1 MMFFSLQVAP
11 SEFQAV
17 LKELG
22 MDWKM
27 WQVVLCLVLFGLL
40 CWCVRYYF
48 KRRYKAHK
56 WKKDKMKAISN
67 TDFRD
72 YLPFKKKHLY
82 IPAMCQSKA
91 PSDYPDPI
99 DATIAETRE
108 KLLDKMYDVLSDK
121 NAKNNLFCILAGAG
135 MGKSSFL
142 VYLYRK
148 MVSKKLDGTGHN
160 IAILSLVQTDVLE
173 KIACIED
180 KENVI
185 LLLDALDENVEAMND
200 FETFWDKLLL
210 GVKDFNRVVITCRT
224 QFFSSADSE
233 PNFTNLS
240 SYMSN
245 KGVRAFI
252 RFYISPFK
260 DSERRLYV
268 KKKYKWYHPMKRRK
282 ALKVIEQNDSL
293 MSRPLLIANID
304 NLIDSERKYRY
315 GFQIYEALIESWA
328 TREADRQKLYGKD
341 KENFVRQIPMIS
353 KDAAFLLYENLDNN
367 TACTMSK
374 GQLDEFEK
382 LHPLHN
388 AKLTLNSLFNRD
400 VKGNWKFSHK
410 SFFEYFLSEIAF
422 QNWDKVPNLNK
433 FDMGMEFYRQR
444 CIAEYDKFSVKNKC
458 WRISSIGVINN
469 FTMLLWP
476 ESFHPMHL
484 ISVLNDKN
492 ISVLTIR
499 GGFFDV
505 FDLLTKQFLR
515 ALKTTYVEIVE
526 FAVLHS
532 SDIPSDLLEDSNL
545 LMLIIDCQEQV
556 SVKFKKNAAKV
567 GFKCNEMPDSRQT
580 VFYRNA
586 SKGFANPIFSY
597 YYPRNLSLPD
607 SLFRTRIEYLKNNK
621 KE

>member
-11 SEFQAV
+11 SEYQTA

-22 MDWKM
+22 FELKM
-27 WQVVLCLVLFGLL
+27 WQVILCFVMFSLL
-40 CWCVRYYF
+40 CWGMYYYY
-48 KRRYKAHK
+48 KRICKTQK
-56 WKKDKMKAISN
+56 WRKHKMKAISN

-173 KIACIED
+173 KIACVED

-200 FETFWDKLLL
+200 FETFWNKLLL

-233 PNFTNLS
+233 PNYTNLS

-341 KENFVRQIPMIS
+341 KENFVKQIPMIS

-367 TACTMSK
+367 TTCTMSK
-374 GQLDEFEK
+374 EQLDEFEK

-444 CIAEYDKFSVKNKC
+444 CLAEYDKFSVKNEY
-458 WRISSIGVINN
+458 WSISNIGSINDL
-469 FTMLLWP
+469 TMTLWP

-492 ISVLTIR
+492 ISVLTIKSTS
-499 GGFFDV
+499 FNV
-505 FDLLTKQFLR
+505 FDLLTKQFLK
-515 ALKTTYVEIVE
+515 ALKTTHVEIVE
-526 FAVLHS
+526 FMVPHS
-532 SDIPSDLLEDSNL
+532 SDIPSDLLENSNL
-545 LMLIIDCQEQV
+545 LMLIIDCHEQV
-556 SVKFKKNAAKV
+556 SAKLKKNAAKV
-567 GFKCNEMPDSRQT
+567 GFKCTEKLDSRQT
-580 VFYRNA
+580 VFYKNS
-586 SKGFANPIFSY
+586 SKGFTNPVFMY
-597 YYPRNLSLPD
+597 YYPREFSLPT
-607 SLFRTRIEYLKNNK
+607 SLFMTRIGYFK
-621 KE
+621 KDKDE